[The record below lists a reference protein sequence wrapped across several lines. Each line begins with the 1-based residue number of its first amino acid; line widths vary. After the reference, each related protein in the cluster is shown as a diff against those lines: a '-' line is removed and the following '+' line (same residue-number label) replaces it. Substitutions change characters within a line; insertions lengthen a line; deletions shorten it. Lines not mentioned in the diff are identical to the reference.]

1 MKHPRPIFTAVLAA
15 LFLAGCHTGRGPDL
29 SQETTKYSIEGT
41 EKFAL
46 LDEAAQL
53 AITCTGLQER
63 VTSAGLLEVMANVK
77 NRENRP
83 LIVEIRCVFKDD
95 NGFSTGDETP
105 WSAVSLGAGE
115 TEAVH
120 YTAVNRLAHKYT
132 VMVRGV
138 R

>member
-1 MKHPRPIFTAVLAA
+1 MKHLRPLLAAVLAGLA
-15 LFLAGCHTGRGPDL
+15 LAGCHSDRGAFRPH
-29 SQETTKYSIEGT
+29 ETTKYSIEST

-46 LDEAAQL
+46 LDESAQL
-53 AITCTGLQER
+53 SVTCTGLQER
-63 VTSAGLLEVMANVK
+63 VSHAGLLEVMANVK

-83 LIVEIRCVFKDD
+83 LVVEVRCVFKDV

-105 WSAVSLGAGE
+105 WGAVSLGAGA

-120 YTAVNRLAHKYT
+120 YTSVNNLARKYT
-132 VMVRGV
+132 VMVREA